1 MRPADK
7 LGHHAIDTVDWD
19 GKANASVRAR
29 RGVSAPTLFSAKS
42 NGRDVDNQR
51 KVERWVEALR
61 SSIDGGSIEYGRAT
75 T

>member
-1 MRPADK
+1 
-7 LGHHAIDTVDWD
+7 
-19 GKANASVRAR
+19 
-29 RGVSAPTLFSAKS
+29 LFSAKS